1 LNSPLVVEVWG
12 KQSGR
17 RINRKETGGEINRAT
32 ATKKASVGQKDSGM
46 TNGEVMSKEE
56 GQNMKLELNKSQKRS
71 DRSEKKLKKMREL
84 VEIAKSKGI
93 STIEVAAV
101 EDILNGGEGDKFK
114 ATADIILH
122 AQKSTDN
129 DGKINSTACS
139 IQ

>member
-1 LNSPLVVEVWG
+1 MTPACLRLFFNVLIAPPSYS
-12 KQSGR
+12 QSGEDFDR
-17 RINRKETGGEINRAT
+17 TYIKLMMSFSLKQVAT
-32 ATKKASVGQKDSGM
+32 
-46 TNGEVMSKEE
+46 
-56 GQNMKLELNKSQKRS
+56 
-71 DRSEKKLKKMREL
+71 
-84 VEIAKSKGI
+84 
-93 STIEVAAV
+93 V

>member
-1 LNSPLVVEVWG
+1 MMSFSL
-12 KQSGR
+12 KQV
-17 RINRKETGGEINRAT
+17 AT
-32 ATKKASVGQKDSGM
+32 
-46 TNGEVMSKEE
+46 
-56 GQNMKLELNKSQKRS
+56 
-71 DRSEKKLKKMREL
+71 
-84 VEIAKSKGI
+84 
-93 STIEVAAV
+93 V